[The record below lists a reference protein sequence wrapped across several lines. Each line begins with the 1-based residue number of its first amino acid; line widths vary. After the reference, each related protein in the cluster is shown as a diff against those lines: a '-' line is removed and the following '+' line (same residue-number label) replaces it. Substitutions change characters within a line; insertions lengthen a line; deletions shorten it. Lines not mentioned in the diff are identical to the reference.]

1 MAGQTV
7 NAEIEIRCTHY
18 FTAYPKGYVT
28 RGDETEPVWMVVKY
42 TEKDTGKVFSATGTD
57 LPAISDVEV
66 ILRGTWSVTERYG
79 ASLKVSSYEIVPPTT
94 ETGFVQYISSL
105 RSGIGKTRGK
115 AIYATFGAAAW
126 DILENDPNRL
136 TTVSGVSREA
146 VDKLKDRLRNSKTQ
160 RELAQLC
167 GGVIDIGGGRVND
180 IVKKFGPDAAE
191 IVRDN
196 PYALCSVS
204 GFGFKAVD
212 KLGRKLGV
220 PSDSPARLNAIIGP
234 LFDEAAMN
242 GNTCVPREEF
252 RKRMLMELNRGA
264 TGVKVTD
271 AQVRQALNLSWQ
283 AGDVKIAGDMI
294 FSKARYELEVS
305 LAKDITRLVEGKNE
319 NIPGIDRCLAEY
331 ERECGVCLAASQR
344 EAVLNAFRHRITI
357 VTGGPGTGKTTIIR
371 AILYVHQKAY
381 GKKSKPIFLSP
392 TGRAARRMT
401 EATQFP
407 ADTIHSAVSYKGE
420 ESFDPVEG
428 MRDMIDANLFVVDET
443 SMMDLYIAS
452 VLLSKVPDQ
461 ARVVIVGDPD
471 QLPSVGCGNVL
482 HDMIRSE
489 SIPTT
494 RLNVIFRQA
503 EDSPIVTNAAKI
515 RDGDVHLNLTR
526 HFKLL
531 LESSPQGVF
540 ERACRMYTA
549 CVKAYGQ
556 DNVILLNPYRDKSEL
571 NVNTFNLRLQ
581 SELNPAKYGELE
593 LVRDRNVHL
602 RAGDKVMQM
611 RNTDSARNGDI
622 GYILRI
628 EPVKDSDGTV
638 QAVVEFN
645 GDGKEHIYTSEN
657 VRELDLAY
665 CTTIHKSQGS
675 EYQNVLIV
683 LSTQHEAMLRRN
695 LLYTA
700 VTRAK
705 ENVAIIT
712 EKPGT
717 QLDRYGRV
725 LPLTALEMAIRNDK
739 TDIRYSLLS
748 ARLIAALKA
757 A

>member
-1 MAGQTV
+1 MAGQRG
-7 NAEIEIRCTHY
+7 NSEIEIRCTHNY
-18 FTAYPKGYVT
+18 TAYPRGYET
-28 RGDETEPVWMVVKY
+28 RAGETEPVWMVVKY

-66 ILRGTWSVTERYG
+66 ILRGTWSVTEKYG
-79 ASLKVSSYEIVPPTT
+79 ASLKVTSYDIIPPTT

-105 RSGIGKTRGK
+105 RSGIGKARGK
-115 AIYATFGAAAW
+115 AIYAAFGTKAW
-126 DILENDPNRL
+126 DILENDPDRL
-136 TTVSGVSREA
+136 TTVSGVSRES
-146 VDKLKDRLRNSKTQ
+146 VDKLKVRLRESKTQ

-167 GGVIDIGGGRVND
+167 EGVIDIGSGRVND
-180 IVKKFGPDAAE
+180 ILKKLGPDAAKV
-191 IVRDN
+191 VRDN
-196 PYALCSVS
+196 PYVLCSVS
-204 GFGFKAVD
+204 SFSFKSVD

-220 PSDSPARLNAIIGP
+220 PPDNPARLNAIIGS
-234 LFDEAAMN
+234 LFDDAAMN
-242 GNTCVPREEF
+242 GNTCVPRDEF

-264 TGVKVTD
+264 AGGKVTD

-283 AGDVKIAGDMI
+283 IGDVKIAGNMI
-294 FSKARYELEVS
+294 FSKSRYALEVS
-305 LAKDITRLVEGKNE
+305 LAKDITRLTEVKAE
-319 NIPGIDRCLAEY
+319 NIPGVDRFLAEY
-331 ERECGVCLAASQR
+331 ERENKVRLAASQR
-344 EAVLNAFRHRITI
+344 EAVLNAFRHKITI

-381 GKKSKPIFLSP
+381 GKNSNPIFLSP

-407 ADTIHSAVSYKGE
+407 ADTIHSAVNYKGE
-420 ESFDPVEG
+420 ESFDPDEG
-428 MRDMIDANLFVVDET
+428 VRDKIDANLFVVDEA

-482 HDMIRSE
+482 HDMIRSG
-489 SIPTT
+489 SIATT
-494 RLNVIFRQA
+494 RLSVIFRQA
-503 EDSPIVTNAAKI
+503 EDSPIVANAAKI
-515 RDGDVHLNLTR
+515 RDGNVHLDFTR
-526 HFKLL
+526 HFKLF
-531 LESSPQGVF
+531 LESSPQEVF
-540 ERACRMYTA
+540 ERACQMYAA

-611 RNTDSARNGDI
+611 RNTDAARNGDV

-628 EPVKDSDGTV
+628 EPVKDGDGAL

-717 QLDRYGRV
+717 QMDRYGR
-725 LPLTALEMAIRNDK
+725 LFPLTALEMAIRNDK

-748 ARLIAALKA
+748 ARLIAAIKA